1 MKLERGH
8 IGAQIGWRPLKS
20 ESKNARL
27 KASSCSI
34 DNMKSGLSDDL
45 LRAIGSVSAQWAVLE
60 YQMSRA
66 TVAGLTAFGNT
77 GSKQLNSLSFLAR
90 RVAFEDAL
98 SWSNVPSSVQ
108 GEGYD
113 LVDRIEKIENDRHKI
128 IHGMAEEIDP
138 IHPEVLFSRTTE
150 VLWFSQRFT
159 VAEIER
165 IADRIGDLN
174 LDIFAFAV
182 KLWCSRP
189 IAE

>member
-1 MKLERGH
+1 MPPVSKSLTTDR
-8 IGAQIGWRPLKS
+8 RPLKS
-20 ESKNARL
+20 ESKNDRL
-27 KASSCSI
+27 KAPCSI
-34 DNMKSGLSDDL
+34 DNTKSGLSDDL

-66 TVAGLTAFGNT
+66 TVAGLTVFGNK
-77 GSKQLNSLSFLAR
+77 GSTQLNSLSFLAR

-159 VAEIER
+159 VAEIEM

-174 LDIFAFAV
+174 LDIIAFAV